1 MKWPLEKR
9 IREGLRAFR
18 RSRRSDGH
26 GPSTLALLSGV
37 LLLALLPWLGAW
49 WEAGA
54 LPTDGRE
61 FIASSVASAIAI
73 GFGLW
78 VLRLLRNERK
88 LVREHMTNL
97 ETLTLTDP
105 LTGLGNRR
113 SLERDLTRAVMRSR
127 RLDIPLTLLFLD
139 VDDLKIV
146 NDRFGHAEGD
156 ATLRV
161 VGQVVRSGSREA
173 VDAGYRVGGDEFVV
187 ILVADRV
194 GAEVVARR
202 MLGAFIER
210 SPHAST
216 FSVGV
221 VEWDGRASVS
231 ELLNEADR
239 LMYRNKHMGRR
250 VPMHER
256 EEEEL
261 E

>member
-1 MKWPLEKR
+1 MKWPLGRKLGEA
-9 IREGLRAFR
+9 LRTFR
-18 RSRRSDGH
+18 RSSRDEGQRT
-26 GPSTLALLSGV
+26 STLALLGGV

-49 WEAGA
+49 WGAGT
-54 LPTDGRE
+54 LPMAGRE
-61 FIASSVASAIAI
+61 FVASSIASAIAI

-78 VLRLLRNERK
+78 VLRLLRNERR
-88 LVREHMTNL
+88 LVREHMANL
-97 ETLTLTDP
+97 EALTLTDP

-113 SLERDLTRAVMRSR
+113 SLERDLTKAVTRSR

-139 VDDLKIV
+139 VDDLKLV
-146 NDRFGHAEGD
+146 NDRFGHAAGD

-161 VGQVVRSGSREA
+161 VGQVVRSSSREA

-187 ILVADRV
+187 ILVADRP

-210 SPHAST
+210 SPHATT

-221 VEWDGRASVS
+221 VEWDGRASTS
-231 ELLNEADR
+231 ELLNESDR
-239 LMYRNKHMGRR
+239 LMYRNKHMARR
-250 VPMHER
+250 APAHLR